1 MCSTRK
7 SLSYNTHCG
16 KKERKEGVY
25 QQEEHCLP
33 WNVVHWV
40 GRRRVWPWQSW
51 CLHIAHALIA
61 AYRSDP
67 SRCQLGT
74 AAFRSRNDGALSF
87 HIQPPLYDTYRRK
100 TSRNSAHSW
109 VQLWGEAHTLA
120 ETWGFIERYSTA
132 TLVLYICLLEA
143 QSSYEA
149 NDAEPFPGVWHRKSP
164 ALYNT
169 ALPH

>member
-1 MCSTRK
+1 MVLLWHCDKTSVLEFLFLKNDQCCFNSGLQNNICTCAPHRSNCPRTHSVEKRK
-7 SLSYNTHCG
+7 D
-16 KKERKEGVY
+16 GVY

-33 WNVVHWV
+33 WNGVHWV
-40 GRRRVWPWQSW
+40 GRRSVWPWQSW

-74 AAFRSRNDGALSF
+74 AAFRSRKDGALSF

-109 VQLWGEAHTLA
+109 AQLWGEAHTH
-120 ETWGFIERYSTA
+120 T
-132 TLVLYICLLEA
+132 
-143 QSSYEA
+143 
-149 NDAEPFPGVWHRKSP
+149 H
-164 ALYNT
+164 
-169 ALPH
+169 